1 MKMTKKTIFLLLLF
15 LMVLG
20 TVNVDAQ
27 VRIGGSTAPHK
38 SAILDLNFDSGT
50 DTLGLLLP
58 RVELVNVDLS
68 APLPDHRSGL
78 VVYNLTTGSGGD
90 DDLKEGIYYNDG
102 RKWHPVL
109 SSTPVGGLELPI
121 IFMRQPGKVWLG
133 DTGNLIDTMY
143 VALIEKTTTT

>member
-20 TVNVDAQ
+20 TVNVNAQ
-27 VRIGGSTAPHK
+27 VRIGGSTPPHE

-58 RVELVNVDLS
+58 RVHLIDVS
-68 APLPDHRSGL
+68 SPAPLRSHKDGL
-78 VVYNLTTGSGGD
+78 VVYNLTTGGGD
-90 DDLKEGIYYNDG
+90 DDLKVGIYYNDG
-102 RKWHPVL
+102 AKWCPVL
-109 SSTPVGGLELPI
+109 SSVPTGGLELPI